1 MPRYLIIASYT
12 SEGAKGILAKG
23 GTARRTAVEK
33 SLADAGGRL
42 ESFDFAFGGEDV
54 YAIAELPDNTTA
66 AAFALAIGGRRAYE
80 DPHDRPHHAGGG
92 RRRGPAVGELHR
104 PRLLTFAD
112 PAPRS

>member
-1 MPRYLIIASYT
+1 MPRYLITASYT

-66 AAFALAIGGRRAYE
+66 AAFALNIAADGRTKIRTTVLITPEEVDAAAQQSVSYT
-80 DPHDRPHHAGGG
+80 
-92 RRRGPAVGELHR
+92 GPG
-104 PRLLTFAD
+104 
-112 PAPRS
+112 S